1 MTEFDLFVS
10 TLIHPDATLI
20 PEVSRIL
27 KDESPSSMDK
37 YDQPICDGAKP
48 KYFELDVIDQ
58 LSVSSTFFW
67 LFVHQHTITH
77 IL

>member
-1 MTEFDLFVS
+1 
-10 TLIHPDATLI
+10 
-20 PEVSRIL
+20 
-27 KDESPSSMDK
+27 MDK

-67 LFVHQHTITH
+67 LFVHQHTITQF
-77 IL
+77 L